1 MDIVSLVSKRSTCM
15 RRHVGACLVRNKRIL
30 ATGYNGTPTGIP
42 HCIEGGCMRE
52 RLNIPSGER
61 QELCNGLH
69 AEQNVIIQAAL
80 HGTSTEGSTLYVTNK
95 PCIVCAK
102 MLINA
107 GIKEERGNMK
117 NYRHGDLA
125 LIGVRAL
132 PDGLKESDS
141 KILMTGSGG
150 NHHTFDRGEF
160 YPSTENNG
168 FIIGYL
174 VATDQTKLYHP
185 DHGAAV
191 EGKKLRE
198 AKIKAGIYECRKQQ
212 EDTHAGMKPVVD

>member
-1 MDIVSLVSKRSTCM
+1 
-15 RRHVGACLVRNKRIL
+15 
-30 ATGYNGTPTGIP
+30 
-42 HCIEGGCMRE
+42 
-52 RLNIPSGER
+52 
-61 QELCNGLH
+61 
-69 AEQNVIIQAAL
+69 
-80 HGTSTEGSTLYVTNK
+80 
-95 PCIVCAK
+95 
-102 MLINA
+102 
-107 GIKEERGNMK
+107 MK

-191 EGKKLRE
+191 EWKKLRE